1 MRKIFMLAGVAALTA
16 AIPAAAEAQGRGNGR
31 GQSVRVEQQARVQAS
46 RDAARARAAARAE
59 ARLAA
64 DRRARRD
71 ADRTWVDRNRDGI
84 DDRASARRYGGAA
97 CPPGLAN
104 RNPPCV
110 PPGQARRAFRVG
122 QTLPG
127 SYSYYT
133 PYDTLLGRI
142 PEAYR
147 DDIPT
152 GYRYIY
158 RDDAVYVVD
167 PTTRVVRS
175 IIDLI
180 D

>member
-1 MRKIFMLAGVAALTA
+1 MRKIFFLAGAAALTA

-31 GQSVRVEQQARVQAS
+31 GQSVRVEQQTRVQAN
-46 RDAARARAAARAE
+46 RDAARARAE

-71 ADRTWVDRNRDGI
+71 ADRTWIDRNRDGI
-84 DDRASARRYGGAA
+84 DDRSGARRYGGAA

-110 PPGQARRAFRVG
+110 PPGQARRAFREG
-122 QTLPG
+122 QVLPR
-127 SYSYYT
+127 SFSYYT

-142 PEAYR
+142 PETYR
-147 DDIPT
+147 DDIPS

-167 PTTRVVRS
+167 PRTRVVRS

>member
-1 MRKIFMLAGVAALTA
+1 MRKLFLLAGVAALTA

-31 GQSVRVEQQARVQAS
+31 GNSVRIEQQTRVQAH
-46 RDAARARAAARAE
+46 RYAVRARAAARAE

-71 ADRTWVDRNRDGI
+71 AERTWIDRNRDGI
-84 DDRASARRYGGAA
+84 DDRATGRRYGGAA

-110 PPGQARRAFRVG
+110 PPGQARRAFREG
-122 QTLPG
+122 QVLPR

-133 PYDTLLGRI
+133 PYDTLLSRLD
-142 PEAYR
+142 PRYR
-147 DDIPT
+147 DDIPA

-167 PTTRVVRS
+167 PRTRIVRS
-175 IIDLI
+175 IIDLL